1 MIKTSLVKQKR
12 LIRFWSVALII
23 ISAFLLTACSGS
35 QKNSPAPTITP
46 TPTEEVVEG
55 GDISAVEP
63 TKAPIDSPTD
73 DPNMEPTETPSV
85 EDVCSLVTTFDV
97 ENVLGQTVTSITPG
111 SEMDDSTGSTINFC
125 TYVGSG
131 KAVVISSTEVD
142 NSSIGGDALRSQLQ
156 TMQDDEPDTK
166 INEELGVGVKAYWA
180 VSEHAGEYVVLTE
193 EHVFS
198 VGLGGNIGNPLDSK
212 AALLT
217 LAQIVEKNQ

>member
-1 MIKTSLVKQKR
+1 
-12 LIRFWSVALII
+12 
-23 ISAFLLTACSGS
+23 
-35 QKNSPAPTITP
+35 
-46 TPTEEVVEG
+46 
-55 GDISAVEP
+55 
-63 TKAPIDSPTD
+63 
-73 DPNMEPTETPSV
+73 
-85 EDVCSLVTTFDV
+85 VCSLVTTFDV

-142 NSSIGGDALRSQLQ
+142 NSSVGGDVQRAQLQ
-156 TMQDDEPDTK
+156 TMQDDEPNTK
-166 INEELGVGVKAYWA
+166 INEELGVGVKAYWD